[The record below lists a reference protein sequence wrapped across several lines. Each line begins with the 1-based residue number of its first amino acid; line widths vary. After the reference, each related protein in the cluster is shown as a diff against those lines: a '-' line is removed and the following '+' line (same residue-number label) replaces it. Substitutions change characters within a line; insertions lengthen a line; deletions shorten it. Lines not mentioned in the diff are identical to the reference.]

1 MTRFDLEQHIMQAW
15 LTCEDLDL
23 LLWRSADCAELMSED
38 ELHNLLL
45 AIRSLHESRMLKLW
59 NCYEESLRK

>member
-15 LTCEDLDL
+15 MTSEDIDL
-23 LLWRSADCAELMSED
+23 LMWRSADCAEPMSED
-38 ELHNLLL
+38 ELHNMIL
-45 AIRSLHESRMLKLW
+45 AIRSLHESRMMKLW

>member
-1 MTRFDLEQHIMQAW
+1 MDLEQHITQAW

-23 LLWRSADCAELMSED
+23 LMWRSADCAEPMSED
-38 ELHNLLL
+38 DLHNMIL
-45 AIRSLHESRMLKLW
+45 AIRSLHEARMMKLW